1 MSTERDDETFFGIV
15 CAVVT
20 VAILV
25 MLWWL

>member
-1 MSTERDDETFFGIV
+1 MRAETEDETFFGIV
-15 CAVVT
+15 CVVVT